1 MLMLTIESLPKCN
14 VASELSD
21 TKRIAI
27 GCTKYAQY
35 VTRENG

>member
-1 MLMLTIESLPKCN
+1 MDKFTIESLPKCS

-21 TKRIAI
+21 INRMAI